1 MVIGL
6 IAHFALAPFFTVAIH
21 FSKRTNRWTWD
32 LVMLIILGAIRG
44 VIIVLCGRYFNLP
57 TVVSDQFRVFNSA
70 IAFPTWFIFFTVAI
84 EAKHQYQ
91 REFKQLFKLFTQ
103 KEDKEG
109 SHTENVDDDNL
120 NAEEVISKMQVLTSK
135 LGLEIQNSLRN
146 SDSKSDYTY
155 EMNSIQN
162 FLHSEIRP
170 TSKRL
175 WHANY
180 ANSPQIFKRDLLRI
194 VLLEQKLPT
203 AIVLL
208 CTGPM
213 LFVGIAGAYGFTIAL
228 VQTCVATLPVLFVH
242 LFFEICLK
250 LRLLNRYY
258 ANLISLS
265 LSYLAPII
273 VQLLFIPL
281 ELRLTDIFTSLILFQ
296 FALWFVFISLL
307 IGYNFFYSL
316 YQQRLAV
323 ISSLKS
329 LLKESK
335 YLNLMTAESKSLSN
349 IEVSR
354 YLHGEIQTGLTAS
367 VLLLQRAARQGDANL
382 AREALESAVHVLMR
396 NHFEVFDE
404 NLKPI
409 EDQLSQIITGWSGI
423 ADVSISLSH
432 IDTLDKTATRN
443 VVELIGEGVANAV
456 RHGKA
461 NQIKVTDI
469 DDRLDIRIQIE
480 SNGVE
485 VSDGKSGLGT
495 ELLNSLTNCWNFEYR
510 EGKSLLTFSVKK
522 EARGPIFSEPTQ
534 L

>member
-6 IAHFALAPFFTVAIH
+6 IAHFTLAPFFVLAVYL
-21 FSKRTNRWTWD
+21 SKRTNRWTWD
-32 LVMLIILGAIRG
+32 LAMLIILGAIRG
-44 VIIVLCGRYFNLP
+44 VVIVLCGRYFNLP
-57 TVVSDQFRVFNSA
+57 TVVSNQFRVFNSA

-91 REFKQLFKLFTQ
+91 KEFKELFQFVTQ
-103 KEDKEG
+103 QKDGEKTYNREID
-109 SHTENVDDDNL
+109 TNNL
-120 NAEEVISKMQVLTSK
+120 SAEEVIGRMQALTSK
-135 LGLEIQNSLRN
+135 LALEIQNSLRN
-146 SDSKSDYTY
+146 SELKSDYTY
-155 EMNSIQN
+155 EMNRIQN
-162 FLHSEIRP
+162 FVHSEIRP
-170 TSKRL
+170 TSRRL
-175 WHANY
+175 WHS
-180 ANSPQIFKRDLLRI
+180 NSNSGPQIFKRDLLRI

-208 CTGPM
+208 CSGPL
-213 LFVGIAGAYGFTIAL
+213 LFVGIMGAYGFKIAL
-228 VQTCVATLPVLFVH
+228 VQTCVSTLPVFSIH
-242 LFFEICLK
+242 LFFEMILK

-258 ANLISLS
+258 SNLISLY
-265 LSYLAPII
+265 LSYLVPII
-273 VQLLFIPL
+273 VQLLFVPL
-281 ELRLTDIFTSLILFQ
+281 EFRLTDIFTSLLLFQ

-323 ISSLKS
+323 MSSLKS

-335 YLNLMTAESKSLSN
+335 YLNLMTTESKSLSN

-382 AREALESAVHVLMR
+382 AREALESAVRVLMR

-409 EDQLSQIITGWSGI
+409 EDQLSQIVTGWSGI
-423 ADVSISLSH
+423 ADVSICLSH
-432 IDTLDKTATRN
+432 VDALDKRTTRN

-495 ELLNSLTNCWNFEYR
+495 ELLNSLTNSWNFEYR
-510 EGKSLLTFSVKK
+510 EEKSLLTFSVKK
-522 EARGPIFSEPTQ
+522 ES
-534 L
+534 